1 MRAGRG
7 LGESPRRLLDF
18 KGSVCS
24 GPDIALLLLTHPSA
38 SRLKDGAGMKQQP
51 SLCSANQH
59 RPPRRPRGSQ
69 SSPPSSS
76 RPGCP
81 SIAMATSS
89 LSNAPPWRWGGTRP
103 RRDGSEAERLPVQD
117 GGGDGGSAAAAVED
131 GGAGAAYGRRNLR
144 ADKGR
149 DSVLTPSNCPWA
161 WRLTGLFLMQVA
173 DELVKVQVALSNI
186 AGKRERIKILF
197 KKIEDVIKYL
207 DPQYIDRMAVPDTM
221 KLQFILAEEQSLP
234 SRVALLEQVKNLE
247 PILDSAS
254 IQAAPEHAAKIQR
267 LSQIQIQQQEQCEQF
282 TDEVKM
288 LLENYNKTTLL
299 LSKQFVQWNE
309 ILTQLE
315 AAREVKPAA
324 E

>member
-1 MRAGRG
+1 M
-7 LGESPRRLLDF
+7 
-18 KGSVCS
+18 SV
-24 GPDIALLLLTHPSA
+24 
-38 SRLKDGAGMKQQP
+38 
-51 SLCSANQH
+51 
-59 RPPRRPRGSQ
+59 
-69 SSPPSSS
+69 
-76 RPGCP
+76 
-81 SIAMATSS
+81 AMATASP
-89 LSNAPPWRWGGTRP
+89 SNAPPWQRGVTRAGRAGSGAEQLP
-103 RRDGSEAERLPVQD
+103 ARRKD
-117 GGGDGGSAAAAVED
+117 GGGDGGFAAATLAA
-131 GGAGAAYGRRNLR
+131 GGAGAAHGRRCR
-144 ADKGR
+144 RVAKGR
-149 DSVLTPSNCPWA
+149 GSGLTPSRRLVGVFLQRPRCSPPPSLGLA
-161 WRLTGLFLMQVA
+161 ARWRLTGPFPPQVA

-221 KLQFILAEEQSLP
+221 KLQFILAEEQALP
-234 SRVALLEQVKNLE
+234 SRVTLLEQVKNLE

-254 IQAAPEHAAKIQR
+254 IQAVPDHAAKLQR

-315 AAREVKPAA
+315 AASEVKPTA